1 MNKLVIFPKAV
12 KESNREYAYR
22 ILRYNI
28 MLMNLH
34 PGETLNE
41 GQISEQLSVSRTPV
55 HEALI
60 LLQNQNL
67 VTVIPQS
74 GSHVS
79 LISLKKINEGLFMRH
94 TLEPPIYRQ
103 ISNCIPTDALQEMQ
117 QLLEETKKT
126 LSELPKKEAC
136 NTLIELDDRFHKIA
150 YFAAQK
156 STIWECLQTVCSHY
170 DRIRYQ
176 GYLSEEDDP
185 VQNYEEHKL
194 LFHYLIVGE
203 TPDFNLEDFYFQHI
217 SHFKKFFPKFYND
230 YPEYFSIE

>member
-1 MNKLVIFPKAV
+1 MNQLIIFPKIH

-28 MLMNLH
+28 MQLNLY

-41 GQISEQLSVSRTPV
+41 GQISEQLKVSRTPV

-79 LISLKKINEGLFMRH
+79 LISLKKINEGLFMRQ

-103 ISNCIPTDALQEMQ
+103 LSSCIPSEY
-117 QLLEETKKT
+117 LEEMRQIIVKTKET
-126 LSELPKKEAC
+126 LERIPDEKAYNDL
-136 NTLIELDDRFHKIA
+136 LELDDRFHSLA
-150 YFAAQK
+150 YIAAQK

-176 GYLSEEDDP
+176 GYLSGEDDP
-185 VQNYEEHKL
+185 VTNFEEHKR
-194 LFHYLIVGE
+194 LFHYLVVGD
-203 TPDFNLEDFYFQHI
+203 TPDFDMEAFYFQHI
-217 SHFKKFFPKFYND
+217 SHFKKFFPAFYNAH
-230 YPEYFSIE
+230 PEYFTVE